1 MSDTAASSSA
11 PAVPDARPDAVF
23 SWLMGAFV
31 AIVVLTNTVGTK
43 LFVVGDVTLPTS
55 LMWFPVT
62 FLITDIVS
70 EVYGAKRAQMLVWA
84 GFLASLG
91 LLVSVLVALAL
102 PASPIY
108 ALDAEFKAVFSPTW
122 RLLFA
127 SMAAYLLAQSVD
139 VRIFHFL
146 KDRTGDRLLWLR
158 NNVST
163 MSSQAVDTLTV
174 NFIFL
179 YANPAVFTG
188 SVLDILQIC
197 LGTYAF
203 KVAIAAAD
211 TPLFYVGVKAVR
223 RLRARLNEA
232 ECAA

>member
-1 MSDTAASSSA
+1 
-11 PAVPDARPDAVF
+11 
-23 SWLMGAFV
+23 MGAFV

-108 ALDAEFKAVFSPTW
+108 ALDAEFTAVFSPTW

-139 VRIFHFL
+139 VRIFHLL

-163 MSSQAVDTLTV
+163 MTSQAVDTLTV

-179 YANPAVFTG
+179 YANPDVFSG
-188 SVLDILQIC
+188 GVGDILKIC
-197 LGTYAF
+197 VGTYAF
-203 KVAIAAAD
+203 KVAIAALD
-211 TPLFYVGVKAVR
+211 TPLFYVGVRAVR
-223 RLRARLNEA
+223 RLRAQM
-232 ECAA
+232 AA

>member
-1 MSDTAASSSA
+1 
-11 PAVPDARPDAVF
+11 
-23 SWLMGAFV
+23 MGDFV

-108 ALDAEFKAVFSPTW
+108 ALDAEFSAVFSPTW

-127 SMAAYLLAQSVD
+127 SMAASCWRSRSTCASSTCS
-139 VRIFHFL
+139 
-146 KDRTGDRLLWLR
+146 RT
-158 NNVST
+158 
-163 MSSQAVDTLTV
+163 A
-174 NFIFL
+174 
-179 YANPAVFTG
+179 PATG
-188 SVLDILQIC
+188 CCGSA
-197 LGTYAF
+197 T
-203 KVAIAAAD
+203 
-211 TPLFYVGVKAVR
+211 TSPR
-223 RLRARLNEA
+223 
-232 ECAA
+232 